1 MGIYGAF
8 QYTQAEAFKNM
19 TEDESNWEP
28 LKTVPPPEPEDEVKI
43 RVWFADNNYFDD
55 HFDLK
60 KREHLIGKT
69 LAKFAQCSKREFLHG
84 SENKHTIIV
93 RNSIELLGWTLFEK
107 WDKASQLLSKIGN
120 SEISQC
126 SYDSIKQFTDK
137 SSDNIGDKDSYLSSL
152 ETVKKVDVDISSYLR
167 DQIKVAVSENED
179 EFISEQLNLYQDWIT
194 QRDNEVKRKMEMWE
208 ANERKQQLSHRKQEL
223 AREEEKLFFF
233 ENYQRM
239 EKEKQAKFRE

>member
-1 MGIYGAF
+1 MGMYATF
-8 QYTQAEAFKNM
+8 QYSQDDSFKNM
-19 TEDESNWEP
+19 TEDESNWDP
-28 LKTVPPPEPEDEVKI
+28 IKTEPPPEPEDEVKI

-69 LAKFAQCSKREFLHG
+69 LAKFAQCSKRQFLRG
-84 SENKHTIIV
+84 SDNKNTSIV
-93 RNSIELLGWTLFEK
+93 RNSLELLGWTLFEN
-107 WDKASQLLSKIGN
+107 WDKASNLLSKIDQT
-120 SEISQC
+120 EIAQC
-126 SYDSIKQFTDK
+126 SYDTIKQFAEK
-137 SSDNIGDKDSYLSSL
+137 SSENIGDKDSYLSSL
-152 ETVKKVDVDISSYLR
+152 EKVKTVDLDISSYLR
-167 DQIKVAVSENED
+167 DHIKVAVSENED
-179 EFISEQLNLYQDWIT
+179 EFIAEQLSLYQEWIM

-208 ANERKQQLSHRKQEL
+208 AYEKKEQLNHKKQEL